1 MKTNKVLFMTQAAM
15 IAAIY
20 VVLCLV
26 FEPIS
31 YGAIQTR
38 VAEALTVLPF
48 FTPAAIPGLFI
59 GCLIANMLGGGIML
73 DVIAGSL
80 TTLVA
85 AYLTWMLRSKS
96 KYLASVPPV
105 VLNALVI
112 PWVLKYGYG
121 EPLPIPFLM
130 GTVGIGEILTASIMG
145 TVLLCVLDR
154 YKNVIFR
161 QGSYSRQPE
170 WIKKIPEEIS
180 ISRKSSGIL
189 FCHFFILESKTRL
202 AR

>member
-1 MKTNKVLFMTQAAM
+1 
-15 IAAIY
+15 
-20 VVLCLV
+20 
-26 FEPIS
+26 
-31 YGAIQTR
+31 
-38 VAEALTVLPF
+38 
-48 FTPAAIPGLFI
+48 
-59 GCLIANMLGGGIML
+59 
-73 DVIAGSL
+73 
-80 TTLVA
+80 
-85 AYLTWMLRSKS
+85 MLRNKS

-161 QGSYSRQPE
+161 QGSY
-170 WIKKIPEEIS
+170 
-180 ISRKSSGIL
+180 
-189 FCHFFILESKTRL
+189 T
-202 AR
+202 A

>member
-1 MKTNKVLFMTQAAM
+1 MR
-15 IAAIY
+15 IGI
-20 VVLCLV
+20 
-26 FEPIS
+26 
-31 YGAIQTR
+31 
-38 VAEALTVLPF
+38 
-48 FTPAAIPGLFI
+48 IPGVL
-59 GCLIANMLGGGIML
+59 GMLY
-73 DVIAGSL
+73 VIAGSL

-161 QGSYSRQPE
+161 QGSY
-170 WIKKIPEEIS
+170 
-180 ISRKSSGIL
+180 
-189 FCHFFILESKTRL
+189 T
-202 AR
+202 A

>member
-73 DVIAGSL
+73 DVIAGTS
-80 TTLVA
+80 TVLVWHTVTVA
-85 AYLTWMLRSKS
+85 F
-96 KYLASVPPV
+96 
-105 VLNALVI
+105 
-112 PWVLKYGYG
+112 
-121 EPLPIPFLM
+121 LPI
-130 GTVGIGEILTASIMG
+130 SIIAAG
-145 TVLLCVLDR
+145 FPT
-154 YKNVIFR
+154 
-161 QGSYSRQPE
+161 
-170 WIKKIPEEIS
+170 
-180 ISRKSSGIL
+180 
-189 FCHFFILESKTRL
+189 TRL
-202 AR
+202 LPMTTAFLPLQSIP

>member
-1 MKTNKVLFMTQAAM
+1 MKNKGTQFLTEAAV
-15 IAAIY
+15 IGAIY
-20 VVLCLV
+20 VVLTLL
-26 FEPIS
+26 FAPLS
-31 YGAIQTR
+31 YGEIQIR
-38 VAEALTVLPF
+38 FSEALTILPF

-85 AYLTWMLRSKS
+85 AYLTWMLRNKS

-161 QGSYSRQPE
+161 QGSY
-170 WIKKIPEEIS
+170 
-180 ISRKSSGIL
+180 
-189 FCHFFILESKTRL
+189 T
-202 AR
+202 A